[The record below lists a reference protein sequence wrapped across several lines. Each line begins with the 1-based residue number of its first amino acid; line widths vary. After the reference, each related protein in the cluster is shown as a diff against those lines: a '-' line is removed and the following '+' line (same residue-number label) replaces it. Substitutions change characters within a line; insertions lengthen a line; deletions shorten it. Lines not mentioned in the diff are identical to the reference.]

1 MYFTCLGRRRLRR
14 RGVRSRIGRT
24 AGPNGMAFLMVRGES
39 IASGTNEIQRTI
51 MGERVIRL
59 PRELQI
65 DQDVAFREVRSDKLP
80 L

>member
-1 MYFTCLGRRRLRR
+1 
-14 RGVRSRIGRT
+14 
-24 AGPNGMAFLMVRGES
+24 MAFLMVRGES